1 MVAAINVNNVNTVSN
16 GTAVSPI
23 QAETTEQTTTRDSV
37 QTKQGAA
44 EQTTAASK
52 AVLVALKNLMS
63 SELDALARTIAT
75 RTTLINKLPPEFREL
90 VQKILNQTQA
100 AQTALPAGLAA
111 LLASSKSAGEKL
123 SLLAAML
130 EEAAG
135 ADTAKTAEQADGKN
149 AARQQVPEKFMNA
162 WRDSNPDELKAA
174 AKMLKELA
182 TAANQ
187 AGKQVAQELP
197 AKPSQPGQAVA
208 RQQEPPTTPQPGPA
222 AGKQPDT
229 TAPQAGRLPL
239 MQQGAAMPRPAGAP
253 TEPPAAP
260 VPASQPAEEPGAP
273 LARPNNSANQPE
285 NRPATQSAIPQKPDS
300 MTAENKNP
308 AAALPAADTP
318 EANSVMKQQQAPGAA
333 VRSGDGTP
341 EQPAAAVLTRMLAER
356 PEVMKNMPAEIK
368 EFIQVLLKQTDANK
382 PVTTNLPEPLASL
395 LKSPQP
401 AADKFTMLA
410 RMLAEAAGLFR
421 PEGGSALQTAVGGQ
435 QVLAEL
441 INAWRNKNQEAL
453 KAAAKV
459 MRELADTMPKP
470 GGVFA
475 ERQAGHSVLSFT
487 VPLYFG
493 DGQSVYPAHIH
504 IYYQEEEDKQKSGQQ
519 MTETWLRI
527 CLETENIGMVEAA
540 FRLYDGQ
547 NLDVKVRFDDS
558 EAADSFVDS
567 VPAVKEQLGQLPFQL
582 GEFLVR

>member
-1 MVAAINVNNVNTVSN
+1 M
-16 GTAVSPI
+16 
-23 QAETTEQTTTRDSV
+23 
-37 QTKQGAA
+37 
-44 EQTTAASK
+44 
-52 AVLVALKNLMS
+52 
-63 SELDALARTIAT
+63 
-75 RTTLINKLPPEFREL
+75 NKLPPEFKEL

-111 LLASSKSAGEKL
+111 LLASSRSAGEKL

-135 ADTAKTAEQADGKN
+135 ADTAKTAEQTDGKN
-149 AARQQVPEKFMNA
+149 AGKQQVPEKFMNA
-162 WRDSNPDELKAA
+162 LRDSNPDELKAA

-187 AGKQVAQELP
+187 AGKQVAQALP
-197 AKPSQPGQAVA
+197 AKPSQTGQAAV
-208 RQQEPPTTPQPGPA
+208 RQQEPPTTPQPGQA

-229 TAPQAGRLPL
+229 PAPQAGRLPV

-253 TEPPAAP
+253 AEPPAAP
-260 VPASQPAEEPGAP
+260 VPASQPAEEQDAP

-285 NRPATQSAIPQKPDS
+285 NRPATQPAIPQKPNG
-300 MTAENKNP
+300 MAAENKNP

-318 EANSVMKQQQAPGAA
+318 EDNSAVKQQQAPGAA
-333 VRSGDGTP
+333 ARSGGGMP
-341 EQPAAAVLTRMLAER
+341 EQPEAAVLARMLAAR

-382 PVTTNLPEPLASL
+382 PITTNLPEPLASL

-421 PEGGSALQTAVGGQ
+421 PEGRFALQTAVGGQ

-441 INAWRNKNQEAL
+441 INAWRNKNQEVL
-453 KAAAKV
+453 KAAAKA
-459 MRELADTMPKP
+459 MRELADTMPKS
-470 GGVFA
+470 GGVLA

-504 IYYQEEEDKQKSGQQ
+504 IYQEEEDKKKSGQQ

>member
-1 MVAAINVNNVNTVSN
+1 MNINNVTTASN

-23 QAETTEQTTTRDSV
+23 QEQTTTRDSV
-37 QTKQGAA
+37 QARQSAA
-44 EQTTAASK
+44 EQTAAANK
-52 AVLVALKNLMS
+52 AVLVALKSLMS
-63 SELDALARTIAT
+63 TELDALARTIAT
-75 RTTLINKLPPEFREL
+75 RTTLMNKLPPEFKEL

-111 LLASSKSAGEKL
+111 LLASSRSAGEKL
-123 SLLAAML
+123 GLLAAML

-149 AARQQVPEKFMNA
+149 AGKQQVPEKFMNA
-162 WRDSNPDELKAA
+162 LRDSNPDELKAA

-187 AGKQVAQELP
+187 AGKQAAQELP
-197 AKPSQPGQAVA
+197 AKPSQPGQAA
-208 RQQEPPTTPQPGPA
+208 TRQQEPPTTPQPGQA

-229 TAPQAGRLPL
+229 PTPQAGRLPV

-253 TEPPAAP
+253 AEPPAAP
-260 VPASQPAEEPGAP
+260 VPASQPAEEPDAP

-285 NRPATQSAIPQKPDS
+285 NRPATQPAIPQKPNS
-300 MTAENKNP
+300 MAAENKNP

-333 VRSGDGTP
+333 ARSGGGMP
-341 EQPAAAVLTRMLAER
+341 EQPEAAVLARMLAAR
-356 PEVMKNMPAEIK
+356 PEIMKNMPAEIK

-382 PVTTNLPEPLASL
+382 PVTTNLPEPLATL

-410 RMLAEAAGLFR
+410 RLLAEAAGSFR
-421 PEGGSALQTAVGGQ
+421 QDGGSALQTAVGGQ

-441 INAWRNKNQEAL
+441 INAWRNKNQEVL
-453 KAAAKV
+453 RAAAKA

-470 GGVFA
+470 GVLA

-504 IYYQEEEDKQKSGQQ
+504 IYYQEEEDKKKSGQQ